1 MTTIIKNIQ
10 LMGQNPGDQMA
21 KDAIVTMS
29 MNTGIPVGPGY
40 R

>member
-1 MTTIIKNIQ
+1 MTIVIKNIQ
-10 LMGQNPGDQMA
+10 LMSWNPGDKMA

-29 MNTGIPVGPGY
+29 TNTGIPVELGY

>member
-1 MTTIIKNIQ
+1 MVIKNVQ
-10 LMGQNPGDQMA
+10 LMGRNPGDKMA

-29 MNTGIPVGPGY
+29 MSTDIPVGPGY